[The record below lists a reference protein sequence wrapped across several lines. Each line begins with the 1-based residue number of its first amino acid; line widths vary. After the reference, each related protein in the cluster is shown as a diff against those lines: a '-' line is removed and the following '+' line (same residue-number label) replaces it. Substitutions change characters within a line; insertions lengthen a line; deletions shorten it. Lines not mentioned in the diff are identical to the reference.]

1 MKHLRL
7 DGTSPGPR
15 FVEGPGDIPGVMVPG
30 DPENKKLT
38 LWLIGFPGVTKYSGW
53 VAEVCYQDLGKD
65 YGNTVYTLN
74 LADAAKLEV
83 RTWTV
88 GTTSSR
94 RWPEQTRFLRLPS
107 SAPSRRWGTKMTPTA
122 WPSLAAAS

>member
-83 RTWTV
+83 RTVDGRHYRLEKVAGADTFFAPALIRPEPHV
-88 GTTSSR
+88 GDEDDSDSVAVSGR
-94 RWPEQTRFLRLPS
+94 R
-107 SAPSRRWGTKMTPTA
+107 
-122 WPSLAAAS
+122 